1 MGQYLYLESGE
12 TYSGEANTDSA
23 YGNTDFIVGGSAILV
38 TDPNGYYGV
47 ELNTITPVDSDISP
61 NAKFIEGSETPGRMV
76 FHTNNGDVNF
86 VVRYYSDT
94 KADALS
100 IREQSIQVLGDGN
113 TSRNILAVT
122 RPPSIRPDT
131 KDEIDNTITVTLNDE
146 PEEATS
152 TSTSP
157 EEVAEQRGS
166 SLDNYMASCEPVDRN
181 DRECLRQNAI
191 KRYLGKLLIGGSLPD

>member
-1 MGQYLYLESGE
+1 M
-12 TYSGEANTDSA
+12 
-23 YGNTDFIVGGSAILV
+23 
-38 TDPNGYYGV
+38 
-47 ELNTITPVDSDISP
+47 
-61 NAKFIEGSETPGRMV
+61 
-76 FHTNNGDVNF
+76 
-86 VVRYYSDT
+86 
-94 KADALS
+94 
-100 IREQSIQVLGDGN
+100 LGDGN